1 MRLQNKIA
9 LIGLLA
15 STALIGTGLA
25 AWTFTNAVQQ
35 KTDSEA
41 TPKIVCAVELNDD
54 FELYNAKNNTVISS
68 LYLICDAPDD
78 DSLNTLGGHGVYW
91 SSAADQTAY
100 ANKIDNVYIKG
111 TLNYNAY
118 DIAELASVT
127 VTFSQG
133 TNYSLTD
140 GDYVEF
146 AAATLPTAKVV
157 TVATNAVVQS
167 DDFALPLP
175 SYNSDVNTTNFNNVA
190 DVANITEGLAGLKIA
205 YQAEITAQTL
215 KTE

>member
-35 KTDSEA
+35 KTNSEA
-41 TPKIVCAVELNDD
+41 TPQIVCAVELNDD

-68 LYLICDAPDD
+68 LYLICDAPATG
-78 DSLNTLGGHGVYW
+78 LNTLAGHGVYW
-91 SSAADQTAY
+91 SSAADETAY
-100 ANKIDNVYIKG
+100 ANKIESVYIKG
-111 TLNYNAY
+111 TLNYDAY
-118 DIAELASVT
+118 DIEELASVT

-133 TNYSLTD
+133 TNYSLTN
-140 GDYVEF
+140 GTYVEF
-146 AAATLPTAKVV
+146 ADATFPEAKVV
-157 TVATNAVVQS
+157 TVENNAVVQS

-175 SYNSDVNTTNFNNVA
+175 SYNSDVSTTNFNEVA
-190 DVANITEGLAGLKIA
+190 DVANITDGLAGLIIA

>member
-25 AWTFTNAVQQ
+25 AWTFTNAA
-35 KTDSEA
+35 KTNDASG

-54 FELYNAKNNTVISS
+54 FELYNAKDNTVISS
-68 LYLICDAPDD
+68 LYLICDAPE
-78 DSLNTLGGHGVYW
+78 SGLNTLDGHGVYW

-111 TLNYNAY
+111 TLNYDAY

-127 VTFSQG
+127 VTFATDG
-133 TNYSLTD
+133 GYSLTN
-140 GDYVEF
+140 GTYVEF

-157 TVATNAVVQS
+157 TVASNAKVQS
-167 DDFALPLP
+167 DNFALPLP
-175 SYNSDVNTTNFNNVA
+175 SYNSGVNTTNFNTVA
-190 DVANITEGLAGLKIA
+190 DVEDITDGLAGLKIA

>member
-35 KTDSEA
+35 KTNASA
-41 TPKIVCAVELNDD
+41 TPQIVCAVELNDD
-54 FELYNAKNNTVISS
+54 FYLYNAADDSEIET
-68 LYLICDAPDD
+68 LYLICDAPA
-78 DSLNTLGGHGVYW
+78 SGLNTLGGNGVYW
-91 SSAADQTAY
+91 SSKNDSTAY
-100 ANKIDNVYIKG
+100 ANKIESVYIKG

-118 DIAELASVT
+118 DIEDLASVT

-133 TNYSLTD
+133 TNYSLTN
-140 GDYVEF
+140 GTYVEF
-146 AAATLPTAKVV
+146 AAATLPANKVV
-157 TVATNAVVQS
+157 AVS
-167 DDFALPLP
+167 DGAEVKSESFALPTP
-175 SYNSDVNTTNFNNVA
+175 SYRGNVNTTNFNSVA
-190 DVANITEGLAGLKIA
+190 DVAKITEDLSGLKIA